1 LKGRAALAA
10 LALCALSAHA
20 AGGIP
25 ALEFSAFKAGDPL
38 PEDWRLVT
46 SPGIPRHTRYTLVS
60 DRSVTV
66 LRAESEGAMSS
77 LARRLDVDPARHPW
91 LRWRWKVENL
101 LEKSDMHTKA
111 GDDFP
116 ARLYVFFDFD
126 IGRLPFAERLKIR
139 VARMLYG
146 EEIPLAALC
155 YVWARQ
161 HPADS
166 SAWNAYTRRVRMI
179 VAQSG
184 AGALGQWVQIER
196 NVAQD
201 YRAAFGE
208 APPRITGVA
217 VATDTDNTGERAL
230 AYYGDAEFLAAPGG
244 E

>member
-1 LKGRAALAA
+1 LSVRATLSA
-10 LALCALSAHA
+10 LALFALSAYA
-20 AGGIP
+20 VERVP
-25 ALEFSAFKAGDPL
+25 ALDFSAFKAGDPL
-38 PEDWRLVT
+38 PADWRLVT
-46 SPGIPRHTRYTLVS
+46 SPRIPRHTRYVLVS
-60 DRSVTV
+60 EQSVTV
-66 LRAESEGAMSS
+66 LRAESEGSMSS
-77 LARRLDVDPARHPW
+77 LARRLEVDPARYPW

-101 LEKSDMHTKA
+101 LENSNMHTRQ

-126 IGRLPFAERLKIR
+126 IGRLPFAQRLKIR

-155 YVWARQ
+155 YVWATR
-161 HPADS
+161 HPVGA
-166 SAWNAYTRRVRMI
+166 SAWNAYTERVRMI

-184 AGALGQWVQIER
+184 PEALGQWVHIER

-208 APPRITGVA
+208 APARITGIA
-217 VATDTDNTGERAL
+217 VASDTDNTGERAL